1 MFTEYTKAGSQDGV
15 SPRLTTTWK
24 IRTAQWLVLSF
35 SALTAVLFIAA
46 IPDYYNS
53 LVDSCILQGC
63 GRLVPAMP
71 VPAEGLTLEQFAL
84 IFVMIDSLFT
94 LAFYVTSAIILWKG
108 FREPMGLLA
117 VVAMVSFG
125 TTFPAL
131 VMVASNDNMFT
142 YYWFLFVSMISW
154 ASLSLFLLL
163 FPDGRFVPKWTRY
176 VFVMIM
182 IVNSISLLYQGNMW
196 ETFHIPAVIQF
207 LWYGSSTLILIYSQV
222 YRFRHV
228 ASAAERQ
235 QTKWVV
241 YGASV
246 GIVGFIGMSAF
257 FNPNMNDG
265 SAMTYVY
272 LNAFLNLSLTAIPIT
287 LMLAVLRQRLWNID
301 PLVNRTLVYGSLSVC
316 VVLIYTLTVLY
327 LGQLFQTGK
336 DYIVSLLATAV
347 VAVAFAPLKEW
358 LQKQINRMMKG
369 RHDDPYAVLL
379 ELGNLLIQPQ
389 APEAMLNAVV
399 FTVKNAMRLPY
410 TAIYAGVGGQDTLVV
425 SAGEPMHELH
435 VMPIIHR
442 GEELGTLQI
451 ASRSSGELFTSED
464 NKFLDVLLRQAGP
477 IVENWQMTQGMK
489 LLAQDLQ
496 ESREKLVLAREEER
510 RQIRKN
516 LHDDLAP
523 KLAALA
529 LNAATAQIY
538 VEKQPEVAIEMLVD
552 LRKVIRSTVDDIRT
566 LVHDLRPPTL
576 DELGLIGAI
585 QERITLLTKPAAMLA
600 GEEGTEPL
608 RIQLYAP
615 QPLPPLPAA
624 VEVAVYRIV
633 TESLVNVVKHA
644 QATTCAVRL
653 EVSDSNQL
661 QVEIADNG
669 KPSGA
674 PPAHAAVGGK
684 GGIGLVSIKE
694 RAAELGGQCTIERPA
709 SGGTRVLAILP
720 LPVSE
725 K

>member
-1 MFTEYTKAGSQDGV
+1 MFTELTKTRNRNVLLGR
-15 SPRLTTTWK
+15 PTTWG
-24 IRTAQWLVLSF
+24 IRIAQLLVLIF
-35 SALTAVLFIAA
+35 SSLTAVLYISA
-46 IPDYYNS
+46 IPNYYNA
-53 LVDSCILQGC
+53 LVETCILQSC
-63 GRLVPAMP
+63 GNLVPAMP
-71 VPAEGLTLEQFAL
+71 VPAEGLRLEQFAL
-84 IFVMIDSLFT
+84 IFVLIDCLFT
-94 LAFYVTSAIILWKG
+94 LVFYTTSILVLWKG

-125 TTFPAL
+125 TTFPSL
-131 VMVASNDNMFT
+131 VMVASEGAIFT
-142 YYWFLFVSMISW
+142 HHWFLIVSMISW

-163 FPDGRFVPKWTRY
+163 FPDGRFVPRWTRF
-176 VFVMIM
+176 VFVLIL
-182 IVNSISLLYQGNMW
+182 IVDALSLAYEGRMW
-196 ETFHIPAVIQF
+196 ESFHIPDVFQL

-222 YRFRHV
+222 YRFRYV

-241 YGASV
+241 YGASI
-246 GIVGFIGMSAF
+246 GIIGFIGMSALF
-257 FNPNMNDG
+257 DPSLNDG

-272 LNAFLNLSLTAIPIT
+272 LNAILNLSLTAIPIT
-287 LMLAVLRQRLWNID
+287 LMFAVLRQRLWNID

-327 LGQLFQTGK
+327 LGQFFQTSNH
-336 DYIVSLLATAV
+336 YMVSLLATAV

-358 LQKQINRMMKG
+358 LQKQINRIMKG

-379 ELGNLLIQPQ
+379 ELGNQLIQPQ

-399 FTVKNAMRLPY
+399 QTVKDALRLPY

-425 SAGEPMHELH
+425 SAGDPLHELQG
-435 VMPIIHR
+435 MPIIHR
-442 GEELGTLQI
+442 GEKLGMLQI
-451 ASRSSGELFTSED
+451 ASRSSGELFTAED

-538 VEKQPEVAIEMLVD
+538 VEKQPEVAIDMLVD
-552 LRKVIRSTVDDIRT
+552 LRKVIRSTVDEIRT

-585 QERITLLTKPAAMLA
+585 QERIALLTKPAAMLA

-608 RIQLYAP
+608 QIKLYAP

-644 QATTCAVRL
+644 KATTCLVKL
-653 EVSDSNQL
+653 EVSASNQL

-669 KPSGA
+669 TPSTSSQA
-674 PPAHAAVGGK
+674 NYITGGK

-694 RAAELGGQCTIERPA
+694 RAAELGGHCSIERPA
-709 SGGTRVLAILP
+709 AGGTRVVAVLP
-720 LPVSE
+720 LPVR
-725 K
+725 